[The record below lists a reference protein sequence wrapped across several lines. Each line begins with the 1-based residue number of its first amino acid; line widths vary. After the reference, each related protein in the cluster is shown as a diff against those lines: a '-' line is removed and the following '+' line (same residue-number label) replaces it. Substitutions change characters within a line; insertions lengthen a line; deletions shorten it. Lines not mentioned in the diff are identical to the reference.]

1 MHLGPETDVFFR
13 QRTYPSKTAIAEE
26 EEEREVEERLEEVD
40 TSVQLEADSVLKE
53 VETKEK
59 ESKEIIPQLGQ
70 LRMQLSRVEEDRGR
84 EVSQRNAIM
93 SFLSSQFP

>member
-1 MHLGPETDVFFR
+1 MFFR

-53 VETKEK
+53 VET
-59 ESKEIIPQLGQ
+59 
-70 LRMQLSRVEEDRGR
+70 
-84 EVSQRNAIM
+84 
-93 SFLSSQFP
+93 